1 VGRLAWGRGHHIG
14 AASLVSSRAAAAA
27 AAATAAAA
35 ARAPHETIKM
45 ARMPADELE
54 AMDVE
59 RILERPED
67 EVQRLIVQL
76 ENSVAH
82 LQRSNVELEEFMA
95 ENGNDKEL
103 RTAIG
108 ENIVVIARRRAIL
121 EDLRN
126 GRPVGGGPGGPVAD
140 PLSSSGGL
148 AAAAATPDASTPA
161 GGDPAVSLDDQGGLV
176 L

>member
-1 VGRLAWGRGHHIG
+1 
-14 AASLVSSRAAAAA
+14 
-27 AAATAAAA
+27 
-35 ARAPHETIKM
+35 M

-67 EVQRLIVQL
+67 EVQRLIAQL

-140 PLSSSGGL
+140 P
-148 AAAAATPDASTPA
+148 
-161 GGDPAVSLDDQGGLV
+161 
-176 L
+176 

>member
-1 VGRLAWGRGHHIG
+1 
-14 AASLVSSRAAAAA
+14 
-27 AAATAAAA
+27 
-35 ARAPHETIKM
+35 
-45 ARMPADELE
+45 MPADELE
-54 AMDVE
+54 AMDIE
-59 RILERPED
+59 RVLEKPED
-67 EVQRLIVQL
+67 EIKRLILQL

-103 RTAIG
+103 RSAIG

-126 GRPVGGGPGGPVAD
+126 GRPVGGGAVGGGA
-140 PLSSSGGL
+140 LGGAELSSSSGGI
-148 AAAAATPDASTPA
+148 AGDRNSVPA
-161 GGDPAVSLDDQGGLV
+161 GGEPAVSLDDQGGLV